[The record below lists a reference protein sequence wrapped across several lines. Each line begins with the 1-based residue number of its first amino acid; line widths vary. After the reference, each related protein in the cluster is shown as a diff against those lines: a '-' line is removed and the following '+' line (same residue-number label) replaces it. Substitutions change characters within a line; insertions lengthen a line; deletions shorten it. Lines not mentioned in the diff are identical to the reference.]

1 MKKFVWIMAVALL
14 FVLTACQ
21 PAATGVVTTAPTA
34 PTASPEDELDV
45 AYWSQFSDYE
55 LLEKAIQ
62 SETMAFRQLSAVN
75 MTAQEWKDYVL
86 EHCTPIRALM
96 LRDTAQAAIEQY
108 GVSLAEEYQDEPLPR
123 AENFVLFVVTQYP
136 QMQKQFSD
144 YEYVWP
150 PATGTEPTI
159 SMDIS
164 K

>member
-1 MKKFVWIMAVALL
+1 MKKIAIMLAVLL
-14 FVLTACQ
+14 FVLCGCSHR
-21 PAATGVVTTAPTA
+21 PAATDPTG
-34 PTASPEDELDV
+34 PVASPESSQELDL
-45 AYWSQFSDYE
+45 AYWAQFSDHE
-55 LLEKAIQ
+55 LLEKAIE
-62 SETMAFRQLSAVN
+62 SDTMSFRQLSAVN

-108 GVSLAEEYQDEPLPR
+108 GASLAEEYQDEPLSR

-159 SMDIS
+159 SIDIS

>member
-1 MKKFVWIMAVALL
+1 MF
-14 FVLTACQ
+14 THR
-21 PAATGVVTTAPTA
+21 PAATDPTG
-34 PTASPEDELDV
+34 PIASPESGQELDL
-45 AYWSQFSDYE
+45 AYWAQFSDYE

-62 SETMAFRQLSAVN
+62 SETMAFRQLSAVY

-108 GVSLAEEYQDEPLPR
+108 GFSLAEEYQDEPLSR

-159 SMDIS
+159 SIDIS